1 MVEILPEILAV
12 TVALIA
18 ILAEAIHLRRIR
30 KVRYLAFGP
39 KGTPASW
46 VILAPLLRVLSLA
59 AATWGFASLL
69 FVVEAEVHNQST
81 LEENDYKHLVLVVD
95 VSPSM
100 RLKDAGP
107 DGERTRRERAS
118 DVLESMFSR
127 IPMRQFKISVVA
139 VYTEAKMLLEDS
151 NDHEVVRFIME
162 RMPLYHAFKPGKT
175 NLLSGIEQAFKISK
189 SWNPD
194 STFVV
199 VLTDGDTVPAKGMP
213 KLPAS
218 VAELIVVGVGNSNT
232 GTFIDGHMSRQ
243 DINTL
248 RQLANRLRGIYHN
261 GDQKHLTTAI
271 VNNLTKVNEEDKSTP
286 WGRREWALFAAIT
299 GSSIFAMI
307 PLLLHYFGS
316 RYRAGTPAHTPP
328 T

>member
-12 TVALIA
+12 AVALIA
-18 ILAEAIHLRRIR
+18 ILAEAVHLRRIR
-30 KVRYLAFGP
+30 KIRYLAFGP
-39 KGTPASW
+39 KGKPAPW
-46 VILAPLLRVLSLA
+46 VILAPLLRVVSLA

-81 LEENDYKHLVLVVD
+81 LEEKDYKHLVLVVD

-151 NDHEVVRFIME
+151 SDHEVVRFIME

-175 NLLSGIEQAFKISK
+175 NLLSGIEQAFQIAK

-199 VLTDGDTVPAKGMP
+199 VLTDGDTIPAKGMP

-218 VAELIVVGVGNSNT
+218 VAELIVVGVGNSNS

-248 RQLANRLRGIYHN
+248 RQLANRLRGVYHN
-261 GDQKHLTTAI
+261 GDQKHLTAAI
-271 VNNLTKVNEEDKSTP
+271 VNNLTKVNEDDQSTP
-286 WGRREWALFAAIT
+286 WGRREWSLFAAIA
-299 GSSIFAMI
+299 GSSIFAII
-307 PLLLHYFGS
+307 PLLLHYFGT
-316 RYRAGTPAHTPP
+316 RYKSGAPINNA
-328 T
+328 